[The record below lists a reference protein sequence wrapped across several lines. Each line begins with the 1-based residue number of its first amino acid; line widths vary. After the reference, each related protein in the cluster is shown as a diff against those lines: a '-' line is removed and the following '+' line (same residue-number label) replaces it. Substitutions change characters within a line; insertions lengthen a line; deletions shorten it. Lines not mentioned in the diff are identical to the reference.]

1 MKKEKKIIK
10 LIEEKGI
17 IRVKEVESLNISR
30 QYLYRLVRR
39 GILEK
44 VNRGMYKI
52 KNRKFPDDEMLLILT
67 KKINNFTICLLSALQ
82 YYNMT
87 TQNPSQIWVA
97 VKNNYRIPKINI
109 PIKINRF
116 SGKSLTSGRKKVK
129 VGNMEYFIYNSAKT
143 VCDCFK
149 FRNKIGLD
157 IAIEAL
163 KAYIKDEHGDI
174 NELWK
179 FAKIDRVERIIK
191 PYIYSL
197 LNE

>member
-129 VGNMEYFIYNSAKT
+129 VGSMEYFIYNSAKT

-163 KAYIKDEHGDI
+163 KVYIKDENGDI

>member
-10 LIEEKGI
+10 LVEEKGI

>member
-109 PIKINRF
+109 PIKIRYLAIFLNF
-116 SGKSLTSGRKKVK
+116 YSIMVLSKVK
-129 VGNMEYFIYNSAKT
+129 DNFLRL
-143 VCDCFK
+143 C
-149 FRNKIGLD
+149 
-157 IAIEAL
+157 
-163 KAYIKDEHGDI
+163 
-174 NELWK
+174 LWS
-179 FAKIDRVERIIK
+179 D
-191 PYIYSL
+191 L
-197 LNE
+197 